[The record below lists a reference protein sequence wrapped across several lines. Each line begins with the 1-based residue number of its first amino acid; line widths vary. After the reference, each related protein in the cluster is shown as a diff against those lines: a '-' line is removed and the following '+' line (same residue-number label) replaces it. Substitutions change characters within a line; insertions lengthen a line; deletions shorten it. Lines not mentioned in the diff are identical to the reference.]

1 VTTNKASPEPLTG
14 HQLHRT
20 YEKLE
25 RRLNDAR
32 LRAELQSEHHS
43 GPPPSTDS
51 CPIVRFPGWKRGF
64 ASSKLVAQAQLS
76 LLELEQAGG
85 FTKHALAPE
94 SEYPTFLTRIPIFV
108 PARRVSQ
115 RKLLDNE
122 NAMPFETPWGKGR
135 KYGPLCTTYD
145 EDTFI
150 ALGRLRQHLLIGDAR
165 KMPIPVSDAFR
176 LNQTLNAH
184 THALFC
190 MVSDLQSFCETTRGG
205 ETNKLRLESVR
216 RLSNLSF
223 DFERSSSRL
232 VTTGISGVKLLDVA
246 WQWYEDNAIL
256 YIQFTPLTTHCFENE
271 YTYIDWQVRQQLSGT
286 GKAVHRFLSSQP
298 AQYEIHTQKLLSII
312 GFLRSHNKFL
322 ADLRGQM
329 ELLVQCRWL
338 KSYDIVGTGKKTP
351 KKLIL
356 DRGK

>member
-1 VTTNKASPEPLTG
+1 VTTNKTSPEPLTR

-20 YEKLE
+20 YERLE

-32 LRAELQSEHHS
+32 LQAELQTELNSP
-43 GPPPSTDS
+43 PPPSTDN
-51 CPIVRFPGWKRGF
+51 CPIVKFPGWKRGF
-64 ASSKLVAQAQLS
+64 PSSKLVAQAQLS
-76 LLELEQAGG
+76 LLDFEQAGR
-85 FTKHALAPE
+85 FTKHALTPE

-150 ALGRLRQHLLIGDAR
+150 TLGRLRQHLLIGDAR

-176 LNQTLNAH
+176 LNEMRNTH
-184 THALFC
+184 THGLFC
-190 MVSDLQSFCETTRGG
+190 MVSDLQAFCETTRGG

-232 VTTGISGVKLLDVA
+232 ITTGLGDFRVK
-246 WQWYEDNAIL
+246 
-256 YIQFTPLTTHCFENE
+256 T
-271 YTYIDWQVRQQLSGT
+271 S
-286 GKAVHRFLSSQP
+286 
-298 AQYEIHTQKLLSII
+298 
-312 GFLRSHNKFL
+312 L
-322 ADLRGQM
+322 AR
-329 ELLVQCRWL
+329 
-338 KSYDIVGTGKKTP
+338 
-351 KKLIL
+351 
-356 DRGK
+356 